1 MSYLYHVSKRT
12 PSQRDQTGLKP
23 TLRPVIDLD
32 WLTSID
38 WPRLTTPHAESI
50 LRLTM
55 AGVDPLR
62 CCLLLLTL
70 TIQLRHKRN
79 MPEDE
84 GTPGKKRGKG
94 KQGRSWNK
102 EDDKKLERLLK
113 NGDIDIRENLGVTNT
128 GLIFTRKVWSTFPKS
143 QRTKRITS
151 YACKG
156 R

>member
-1 MSYLYHVSKRT
+1 
-12 PSQRDQTGLKP
+12 
-23 TLRPVIDLD
+23 
-32 WLTSID
+32 
-38 WPRLTTPHAESI
+38 
-50 LRLTM
+50 
-55 AGVDPLR
+55 
-62 CCLLLLTL
+62 
-70 TIQLRHKRN
+70 

-143 QRTKRITS
+143 HDDGLHTTPILHGIVPSVSTI
-151 YACKG
+151 
-156 R
+156 